1 MVKNVPRA
9 PFSKPESVLEQ
20 AEGPSLEYFESWAVG
35 QTHAT
40 LQKPEGPTA
49 EEQATTYKNLVIA
62 VESERKALQ
71 LRRALVAR
79 RRELLSKLSV
89 RKERGK

>member
-20 AEGPSLEYFESWAVG
+20 AEGPSLEHFESWAVG

-40 LQKPEGPTA
+40 LQSLTEMFT
-49 EEQATTYKNLVIA
+49 
-62 VESERKALQ
+62 
-71 LRRALVAR
+71 
-79 RRELLSKLSV
+79 SK
-89 RKERGK
+89 